1 MIDAGIRRNRFAEAS
16 HGLLTQDGRPPAD
29 IVADGRAE
37 LLKYG
42 TVEFAAAPADRAEAA
57 GDGFRAFIGEK
68 EPRVAKRPALA
79 TGVRDEWPDCG
90 TRAMYGRKGPWR
102 GQDPVRAAFRH
113 HPSRHLPLARQP
125 RAFRPGIASDTPECL
140 IEQAVGAA
148 LGQTLKDAEQ
158 RLLARFG
165 ESTLANLAADFEA
178 RRGRV
183 KPAV

>member
-1 MIDAGIRRNRFAEAS
+1 M
-16 HGLLTQDGRPPAD
+16 
-29 IVADGRAE
+29 
-37 LLKYG
+37 
-42 TVEFAAAPADRAEAA
+42 
-57 GDGFRAFIGEK
+57 
-68 EPRVAKRPALA
+68 
-79 TGVRDEWPDCG
+79 
-90 TRAMYGRKGPWR
+90 
-102 GQDPVRAAFRH
+102 
-113 HPSRHLPLARQP
+113 
-125 RAFRPGIASDTPECL
+125 DTPECL